1 MKRIVL
7 TLLAVPLLEF
17 MLSSGAFASDVAIL
31 SCELISEDTSSKIN
45 AGQHDFQIIV
55 VSFSSNEDG
64 SLIVKKNVEGSC
76 VKVIARLVNNENYKI
91 KSVSSTEN
99 GPAYTL
105 LLKKYENN

>member
-1 MKRIVL
+1 MKKTVL
-7 TLLAVPLLEF
+7 TLIAVPLLEF
-17 MLSSGAFASDVAIL
+17 MLSSSALATDVAIV
-31 SCELISEDTSSKIN
+31 SCEVISNDASSKKHASQN
-45 AGQHDFQIIV
+45 DFQIIV

>member
-1 MKRIVL
+1 MKS
-7 TLLAVPLLEF
+7 TLLTIMLISILAF
-17 MLSSGAFASDVAIL
+17 TLSSGAFASDVAIV
-31 SCELISEDTSSKIN
+31 SCEIISENNSSKIPI
-45 AGQHDFQIIV
+45 GRHDFQIIV